1 MLFKKDINKK
11 IEHLVKK
18 NDFYAVADYVYGT
31 KEEKLDL
38 AKALG
43 TNDNNSSVDLLL
55 RLVDDKDDDV
65 VYAACEALRNV
76 GSEHNTADLLE
87 KLNNLP
93 KEKPPAGRALLYAA
107 LQKDLGRVL
116 CIVTPGEAEATH
128 FADDL
133 KALGLT
139 AAVFPP
145 RDFMLRPVA
154 CFPVLLIGTQSG
166 AKPRRF
172 ISRSFTRYFTFPS

>member
-18 NDFYAVADYVYGT
+18 NDFYAVADHVYGT

-93 KEKPPAGRALLYAA
+93 KEK
-107 LQKDLGRVL
+107 
-116 CIVTPGEAEATH
+116 EH
-128 FADDL
+128 
-133 KALGLT
+133 
-139 AAVFPP
+139 
-145 RDFMLRPVA
+145 LREE
-154 CFPVLLIGTQSG
+154 
-166 AKPRRF
+166 
-172 ISRSFTRYFTFPS
+172 ISRTVQELHHRN

>member
-76 GSEHNTADLLE
+76 GSNIILRIYLRS
-87 KLNNLP
+87 LIIF
-93 KEKPPAGRALLYAA
+93 
-107 LQKDLGRVL
+107 QKKKS
-116 CIVTPGEAEATH
+116 I
-128 FADDL
+128 
-133 KALGLT
+133 
-139 AAVFPP
+139 
-145 RDFMLRPVA
+145 
-154 CFPVLLIGTQSG
+154 
-166 AKPRRF
+166 
-172 ISRSFTRYFTFPS
+172 

>member
-43 TNDNNSSVDLLL
+43 TNDNNSSV
-55 RLVDDKDDDV
+55 

-93 KEKPPAGRALLYAA
+93 KEK
-107 LQKDLGRVL
+107 
-116 CIVTPGEAEATH
+116 EH
-128 FADDL
+128 
-133 KALGLT
+133 
-139 AAVFPP
+139 
-145 RDFMLRPVA
+145 LREE
-154 CFPVLLIGTQSG
+154 
-166 AKPRRF
+166 
-172 ISRSFTRYFTFPS
+172 ISRTVQELHHRN

>member
-38 AKALG
+38 
-43 TNDNNSSVDLLL
+43 DNNSSVDLLL

-93 KEKPPAGRALLYAA
+93 KEK
-107 LQKDLGRVL
+107 
-116 CIVTPGEAEATH
+116 EH
-128 FADDL
+128 
-133 KALGLT
+133 
-139 AAVFPP
+139 
-145 RDFMLRPVA
+145 LREE
-154 CFPVLLIGTQSG
+154 
-166 AKPRRF
+166 
-172 ISRSFTRYFTFPS
+172 ISRTVQELHHRN

>member
-38 AKALG
+38 AKAL
-43 TNDNNSSVDLLL
+43 
-55 RLVDDKDDDV
+55 
-65 VYAACEALRNV
+65 RNV

-93 KEKPPAGRALLYAA
+93 KEK
-107 LQKDLGRVL
+107 
-116 CIVTPGEAEATH
+116 EH
-128 FADDL
+128 
-133 KALGLT
+133 
-139 AAVFPP
+139 
-145 RDFMLRPVA
+145 LREE
-154 CFPVLLIGTQSG
+154 
-166 AKPRRF
+166 
-172 ISRSFTRYFTFPS
+172 ISRTVQELHHRN

>member
-18 NDFYAVADYVYGT
+18 NDFYAVAAYVYGT

-55 RLVDDKDDDV
+55 RLVDDKDDVV

-87 KLNNLP
+87 MLNNLP
-93 KEKPPAGRALLYAA
+93 TE
-107 LQKDLGRVL
+107 Q
-116 CIVTPGEAEATH
+116 EQ
-128 FADDL
+128 
-133 KALGLT
+133 
-139 AAVFPP
+139 
-145 RDFMLRPVA
+145 LREEV
-154 CFPVLLIGTQSG
+154 
-166 AKPRRF
+166 
-172 ISRSFTRYFTFPS
+172 SRTVQELHHRN

>member
-18 NDFYAVADYVYGT
+18 NDFYGT

-93 KEKPPAGRALLYAA
+93 KEK
-107 LQKDLGRVL
+107 
-116 CIVTPGEAEATH
+116 EH
-128 FADDL
+128 
-133 KALGLT
+133 
-139 AAVFPP
+139 
-145 RDFMLRPVA
+145 LREE
-154 CFPVLLIGTQSG
+154 
-166 AKPRRF
+166 
-172 ISRSFTRYFTFPS
+172 ISRTVQELHHRN

>member
-43 TNDNNSSVDLLL
+43 TND
-55 RLVDDKDDDV
+55 KDDDV

-93 KEKPPAGRALLYAA
+93 KEK
-107 LQKDLGRVL
+107 
-116 CIVTPGEAEATH
+116 EH
-128 FADDL
+128 
-133 KALGLT
+133 
-139 AAVFPP
+139 
-145 RDFMLRPVA
+145 LREE
-154 CFPVLLIGTQSG
+154 
-166 AKPRRF
+166 
-172 ISRSFTRYFTFPS
+172 ISRTVQELHHRN

>member
-65 VYAACEALRNV
+65 VYAAWAAILEAMIPSFMSSKV
-76 GSEHNTADLLE
+76 GSRRCS
-87 KLNNLP
+87 
-93 KEKPPAGRALLYAA
+93 AG
-107 LQKDLGRVL
+107 
-116 CIVTPGEAEATH
+116 VT
-128 FADDL
+128 
-133 KALGLT
+133 
-139 AAVFPP
+139 
-145 RDFMLRPVA
+145 
-154 CFPVLLIGTQSG
+154 
-166 AKPRRF
+166 
-172 ISRSFTRYFTFPS
+172 

>member
-93 KEKPPAGRALLYAA
+93 KEK
-107 LQKDLGRVL
+107 
-116 CIVTPGEAEATH
+116 EH
-128 FADDL
+128 
-133 KALGLT
+133 
-139 AAVFPP
+139 
-145 RDFMLRPVA
+145 LREE
-154 CFPVLLIGTQSG
+154 
-166 AKPRRF
+166 
-172 ISRSFTRYFTFPS
+172 ISRPATGQSKLYTSQALNMPTPYLLTGRIPM

>member
-18 NDFYAVADYVYGT
+18 NDFY
-31 KEEKLDL
+31 
-38 AKALG
+38 
-43 TNDNNSSVDLLL
+43 NSSVDLLL

-93 KEKPPAGRALLYAA
+93 KEK
-107 LQKDLGRVL
+107 
-116 CIVTPGEAEATH
+116 EH
-128 FADDL
+128 
-133 KALGLT
+133 
-139 AAVFPP
+139 
-145 RDFMLRPVA
+145 LREE
-154 CFPVLLIGTQSG
+154 
-166 AKPRRF
+166 
-172 ISRSFTRYFTFPS
+172 ISRTVQELHHRN